1 MAIEIGK
8 WDNKRP
14 TKKCHT
20 QKSLNMYLNQSAAV
34 STTAKRGEVHLV
46 QLPQGQ
52 TQAVDVG
59 WNCRPLRKIKVRG
72 NNLVSARANLRFT
85 QVRDSKLSLS
95 RCIKSAGYS
104 KNNNIIHKKVPQT
117 ETVQKRSYSSVYGVC
132 NIISILTFFIL
143 SHWRIRFKTAPWII
157 IVHKV

>member
-1 MAIEIGK
+1 
-8 WDNKRP
+8 
-14 TKKCHT
+14 
-20 QKSLNMYLNQSAAV
+20 MYLNQSAAV

-95 RCIKSAGYS
+95 LAVLR
-104 KNNNIIHKKVPQT
+104 VQV
-117 ETVQKRSYSSVYGVC
+117 TVK
-132 NIISILTFFIL
+132 ITIL
-143 SHWRIRFKTAPWII
+143 STKRYLKLKLFKYAVIHLCMVFAILFQFLHFSFYRIEGYDLKQRHGPLLFTKFKTNKSPIF
-157 IVHKV
+157 